1 MLHSFSIQNKQQKH
15 NSENKETSMNNN
27 LDSATFGAG
36 CFWCVEAVFQNLKG
50 VHKVEAGYSGGN
62 TKKPTYD
69 DVCTGTTGHA
79 EVTRIT
85 FNPKIIS
92 FEQLLE
98 VFWRTHDPTTLNRQG
113 ADVGTQYRSVI
124 SCNNDEQRKLAEESK
139 QSADSS
145 GLWKEPI
152 VTEISPLG
160 EFYKAE
166 EYHQNY
172 YSNNSNQPYCS
183 AVVAPKLKN
192 FFKEFK
198 HLLKNESNTDS

>member
-1 MLHSFSIQNKQQKH
+1 
-15 NSENKETSMNNN
+15 MNNN
-27 LDSATFGAG
+27 LDTATFGAG
-36 CFWCVEAVFQNLKG
+36 CFWCIEALFQNLKG
-50 VHKVEAGYSGGN
+50 VHNVEAGYSGGN
-62 TKKPTYD
+62 VKNPTYT

-85 FNPKIIS
+85 FDLEIIS
-92 FEQLLE
+92 FEQLLD

-124 SCNNDEQRKLAEESK
+124 FYNNEEQRKIAGESK
-139 QSADSS
+139 QSMGSS

-152 VTEISPLG
+152 VTEISPLE

-172 YSNNSNQPYCS
+172 YSNNSNQRYCL
-183 AVVAPKLKN
+183 AVKTPKLKK

-198 HLLKNESNTDS
+198 HLLKDGSNADS